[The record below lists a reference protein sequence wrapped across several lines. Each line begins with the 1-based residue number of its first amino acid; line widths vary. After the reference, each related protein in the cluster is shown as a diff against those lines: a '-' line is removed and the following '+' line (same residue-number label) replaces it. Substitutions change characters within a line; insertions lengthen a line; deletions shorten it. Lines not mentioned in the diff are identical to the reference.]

1 MNIKLYMNTV
11 DSMDNILM
19 QLCIYQSNSIV
30 FSEAPSQTGARNLK
44 LIASS
49 LMKLASLSEAR
60 VRFKIVCFCL
70 TFNNE

>member
-1 MNIKLYMNTV
+1 MH
-11 DSMDNILM
+11 
-19 QLCIYQSNSIV
+19 IYQSMSIV

-60 VRFKIVCFCL
+60 VRFKIVFFCL
-70 TFNNE
+70 TFHYGRSSWKWKRMI